1 MARKPCM
8 GIAQG
13 HAVRAL
19 KHLDDGL
26 IPVYLNNSAYLVE
39 IPGHGHLHDFIIS
52 RILNALQDHQRAIDF
67 T

>member
-1 MARKPCM
+1 MARKPCV

-19 KHLDDGL
+19 KHLNDGPV
-26 IPVYLNNSAYLVE
+26 PVYLNDASYLVE
-39 IPGHGHLHDFIIS
+39 TPGHGHFHDFIVS